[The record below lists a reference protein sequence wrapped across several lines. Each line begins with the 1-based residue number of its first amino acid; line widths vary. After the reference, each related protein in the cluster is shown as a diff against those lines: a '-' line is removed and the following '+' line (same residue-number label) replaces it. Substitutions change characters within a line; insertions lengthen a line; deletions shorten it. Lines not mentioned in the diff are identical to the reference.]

1 MAVKRGRGI
10 WRIVRLIG
18 LALILMLLVPLG
30 LTLAYGV
37 VAPVSTV
44 MLWRRVTGQ
53 PVQRIWV
60 PLDAV
65 SPGLIRAV
73 IVAEDARY
81 CQHHGVDVRGLLEAV
96 EETDD
101 LRRARGGSSITQQAV
116 KNLFLWPSRSVVR
129 KVVEIPL
136 ALWADLVL
144 GKRRVLEIY
153 LNVAEWGPSG
163 QFGVEAGA
171 RYAFNKSARSLT
183 PRDAA
188 LLAAVLPNPRR
199 RSAKQPGPAVR
210 QIAAIYQA
218 RGAAQASLAF
228 CAKSAKAAKTAR
240 GAR

>member
-1 MAVKRGRGI
+1 MAVKRGRGV

-18 LALILMLLVPLG
+18 LALILLLAVPLG

-37 VAPVSTV
+37 VAPTSTV

-60 PLDAV
+60 PLGAV
-65 SPGLIRAV
+65 SPALIRAV

-81 CQHHGVDVRGLLEAV
+81 CQHHGVDLRGVIDAV

-116 KNLFLWPSRSVVR
+116 KNLFLWPSRSYVR
-129 KVVEIPL
+129 KVVEVPL
-136 ALWADLVL
+136 ALWLDLVL

-171 RYAFNKSARSLT
+171 RRAFGKPAAALD
-183 PRDAA
+183 PREAS
-188 LLAAVLPNPRR
+188 LLAAVLPNPHTRDARR
-199 RSAKQPGPAVR
+199 PGPGLLRLAGIYER
-210 QIAAIYQA
+210 RAAA
-218 RGAAQASLAF
+218 WTSTAACVL
-228 CAKSAKAAKTAR
+228 R
-240 GAR
+240 

>member
-163 QFGVEAGA
+163 QFGIEAGA
-171 RYAFNKSARSLT
+171 RRAFGKSAAALD
-183 PRDAA
+183 PREAS
-188 LLAAVLPNPRR
+188 LLAAVLPNPHTRDARR
-199 RSAKQPGPAVR
+199 PGPGLLRLAGIYER
-210 QIAAIYQA
+210 RAAA
-218 RGAAQASLAF
+218 WASTAA
-228 CAKSAKAAKTAR
+228 CVVH
-240 GAR
+240 

>member
-10 WRIVRLIG
+10 WRFARLIG

-53 PVQRIWV
+53 PVQRTWV

-65 SPGLIRAV
+65 SPALIRAV

-81 CQHHGVDVRGLLEAV
+81 CQHHGVDLRGVIDAF

-116 KNLFLWPSRSVVR
+116 KNLFLWPSRSYVR
-129 KVVEIPL
+129 KVAEIPL
-136 ALWADLVL
+136 ALWVNLVL

-171 RYAFNKSARSLT
+171 RRAFGKSA
-183 PRDAA
+183 AA
-188 LLAAVLPNPRR
+188 LDPHEASLLVAVLPNPRTRDPR
-199 RSAKQPGPAVR
+199 RPGPGLLRLAGIYERRAAAWTSTTACVVR
-210 QIAAIYQA
+210 
-218 RGAAQASLAF
+218 
-228 CAKSAKAAKTAR
+228 
-240 GAR
+240 

>member
-171 RYAFNKSARSLT
+171 RRAFGKSAAALD
-183 PRDAA
+183 PREAS
-188 LLAAVLPNPRR
+188 LLAAVLPNPHTRDARR
-199 RSAKQPGPAVR
+199 PGPGLLRLAGIYER
-210 QIAAIYQA
+210 RAAA
-218 RGAAQASLAF
+218 WASTAA
-228 CAKSAKAAKTAR
+228 CVVH
-240 GAR
+240 

>member
-1 MAVKRGRGI
+1 MMAVKRGRGI
-10 WRIVRLIG
+10 WRFVRLIG

-30 LTLAYGV
+30 LTLVYGV

-65 SPGLIRAV
+65 SPALIRAV
-73 IVAEDARY
+73 IVAEDSRY
-81 CQHHGVDVRGLLEAV
+81 CQHRGVDVRGVVDAF

-116 KNLFLWPSRSVVR
+116 KNLFLWPSRSYVR
-129 KVVEIPL
+129 KVIEVPL
-136 ALWADLVL
+136 AVWLDLIL

-153 LNVAEWGPSG
+153 LNVVEWGPAG

-171 RYAFNKSARSLT
+171 RRAFGKSA
-183 PRDAA
+183 AA
-188 LLAAVLPNPRR
+188 LDPREASLLVTMLPNPHTRDARR
-199 RSAKQPGPAVR
+199 PGPGLLRLAGVYER
-210 QIAAIYQA
+210 RAIAWTNT
-218 RGAAQASLAF
+218 AACVL
-228 CAKSAKAAKTAR
+228 R
-240 GAR
+240 

>member
-10 WRIVRLIG
+10 WRFARLIG

-53 PVQRIWV
+53 PVQRTWV

-65 SPGLIRAV
+65 SPALIRAV

-81 CQHHGVDVRGLLEAV
+81 CQHHGVDLRGVIDAF

-116 KNLFLWPSRSVVR
+116 KNMFLWPSRSYVR
-129 KVVEIPL
+129 KVAEIPL
-136 ALWADLVL
+136 ALWVNLVL

-171 RYAFNKSARSLT
+171 RRAFGKSA
-183 PRDAA
+183 AA
-188 LLAAVLPNPRR
+188 LDPHEASLLVAVLPNPHTRDPRR
-199 RSAKQPGPAVR
+199 PGPGLLRLAGIYERRAAAWTSTTACVVR
-210 QIAAIYQA
+210 
-218 RGAAQASLAF
+218 
-228 CAKSAKAAKTAR
+228 
-240 GAR
+240 

>member
-1 MAVKRGRGI
+1 MMAVKRGGGI

-18 LALILMLLVPLG
+18 QALILMLLVPMG
-30 LTLAYGV
+30 LTLVYGV

-65 SPGLIRAV
+65 SPALIRAV

-81 CQHHGVDVRGLLEAV
+81 CQHHGVDLRGVVEAF

-116 KNLFLWPSRSVVR
+116 KNLFLWPSRSYVR
-129 KVVEIPL
+129 KVVEVPL
-136 ALWADLVL
+136 AVWLDLTL

-153 LNVAEWGPSG
+153 LNVVEWGPGG

-171 RYAFNKSARSLT
+171 RRAFGKSAATLDPREASLLVT
-183 PRDAA
+183 M
-188 LLAAVLPNPRR
+188 LPNPHKRDARR
-199 RSAKQPGPAVR
+199 PGPGLLRLAG
-210 QIAAIYQA
+210 IYQ
-218 RGAAQASLAF
+218 RRAAAWTST
-228 CAKSAKAAKTAR
+228 AACVLR
-240 GAR
+240 

>member
-1 MAVKRGRGI
+1 MMAVKRGGGI

-18 LALILMLLVPLG
+18 LALILALLIPMG
-30 LTLAYGV
+30 LTLVYGV

-65 SPGLIRAV
+65 SPALIRAL

-81 CQHHGVDVRGLLEAV
+81 CQHHGVDVRGVVEAF

-116 KNLFLWPSRSVVR
+116 KNLFLWPSRSYVR
-129 KVVEIPL
+129 KVVEAPL
-136 ALWADLVL
+136 AVWLDLTL

-153 LNVAEWGPSG
+153 LNVVEWGPSG

-171 RYAFNKSARSLT
+171 RRAFGKSA
-183 PRDAA
+183 AA
-188 LLAAVLPNPRR
+188 LDPR
-199 RSAKQPGPAVR
+199 
-210 QIAAIYQA
+210 
-218 RGAAQASLAF
+218 
-228 CAKSAKAAKTAR
+228 
-240 GAR
+240 